1 MTEGNSF
8 NGGTIATIEGVENF
22 IVEAQVEE
30 YDIADVAVGMKVLVK
45 TDATRDTE
53 LEGVITYVAP
63 RATNSGSSSM
73 SGLSGIM
80 GGMDTS
86 SFGGSGSGSATYLV
100 KIELKEQNDRL
111 RLGMNAKTSIIT
123 EESADVWSVPYDAI
137 YTRADGTTYVEEVT
151 GKDEEGKYITKEL
164 DITVGLQG
172 TYYVEIISDKVSEK
186 TEILVPD
193 AQGNSSIEELLN
205 MMGAGAGI

>member
-1 MTEGNSF
+1 M
-8 NGGTIATIEGVENF
+8 
-22 IVEAQVEE
+22 
-30 YDIADVAVGMKVLVK
+30 ADVAVGMKVLVK
-45 TDATRDTE
+45 TDATRDSE
-53 LEGVITYVAP
+53 IEGVITYVAP

-73 SGLSGIM
+73 SGLSSLMG

-86 SFGGSGSGSATYLV
+86 SLTGGSGSATYLV

-123 EESADVWSVPYDAI
+123 EESTDVWSVPYDAVF
-137 YTRADGTTYVEEVT
+137 TREDGTTYLQEIT
-151 GKDEEGKYITKEL
+151 GKDEDGNYVTKEL
-164 DITVGLQG
+164 NVTIGLQG
-172 TYYVEIISDKVSEK
+172 TYYVEVISDKVSET
-186 TEILVPD
+186 TEIFVPD